1 MPAIE
6 QIVKDPDS
14 IEWFTVPWFRR
25 LARTVTIEGSTWILP
40 AGLTQVAV
48 DITGLLT
55 SVKLSGG
62 VLGQTYSVTN
72 RITTAAMDSQTL
84 DYTFQI
90 VMQEG

>member
-1 MPAIE
+1 MPTIE
-6 QIVKDPDS
+6 QITKDPDS

-25 LARTVTIEGSTWILP
+25 LATTVTISGSTWALP
-40 AGLTQVAV
+40 GDLGEATT
-48 DITGLLT
+48 DITGLFT

-72 RITTAAMDSQTL
+72 RIVTAAPDSQTL